1 MLYFA
6 NQIPDP
12 FVKVMQNVITI
23 AERHGLL
30 IVFLNFLL
38 SQGGLPLPAV
48 PTVMTV
54 AALARQSPYQIV
66 QIILAAISGALIS
79 GEPQYRYSPAARGA
93 GGFLPML
100 AMTGS

>member
-1 MLYFA
+1 
-6 NQIPDP
+6 
-12 FVKVMQNVITI
+12 MQNVITI

-54 AALARQSPYQIV
+54 AALARQSPYQIA
-66 QIILAAISGALIS
+66 QIILAAISGALIAEFALYWC
-79 GEPQYRYSPAARGA
+79 GRHYGQR
-93 GGFLPML
+93 FLGL
-100 AMTGS
+100 LCRLSF